1 MRALDHVALGAW
13 SGGRYLG
20 YGEELAEERL
30 EALLTPGEDIATVI
44 TADAYGAGDADHVV
58 GRATAGLPRDSFT
71 LVGAVGHDFYDGER
85 EGPKGFPRFTDARLR
100 GPEDHAGYLRR
111 AAEAS
116 LERCDTDRFDLLL
129 LHNPDHTGYTSEVVW
144 DAMAGLRA
152 EGLADRIGIAPGPAN
167 GVTLDLISCLERFG
181 DRIDWAMLILNPFE
195 PWPGELSLGA
205 CAAADVEVIAR
216 VVDYGGVF
224 FDDVRP
230 GHAFAPRDHRLHRPG
245 PWIERAMEKLEAARP
260 IAERHGLTMLQLAA
274 QWDLAHP
281 AVACVAPTLIQEIG
295 PEARTVE
302 SKRAELAATPAE
314 VRLTPAEVAE
324 LRALGDNRG
333 SMLLK
338 GATPDHASEEILAD
352 RWPLE
357 PALVAAGERW
367 GIDPERDLRK
377 TPA

>member
-1 MRALDHVALGAW
+1 MSALGHVALGAW
-13 SGGRYLG
+13 GGGRYLG
-20 YGEELAEERL
+20 YGEELSDARL
-30 EALLTPGEDIATVI
+30 EALLTPGEDIATLI
-44 TADAYGAGDADHVV
+44 TADAYGAGDADRLV

-85 EGPKGFPRFTDARLR
+85 EGAKGYPRFTDARLR

-111 AAEAS
+111 ATEAS
-116 LERCDTDRFDLLL
+116 LERCGTDRFDLLL
-129 LHNPDHTGYTSEVVW
+129 LHNPDRTGYTSEPVW
-144 DAMAGLRA
+144 DAMAGLR
-152 EGLADRIGIAPGPAN
+152 EDGLADRIGIAPGPAN
-167 GVTLDLISCLERFG
+167 GFTLDLISCLERFG
-181 DRIDWAMLILNPFE
+181 ERIDWAMLILNPFE

-224 FDDVRP
+224 YDDVRP
-230 GHAFAPRDHRLHRPG
+230 GHEFAPRDHRLHRPG
-245 PWIERAMEKLEAARP
+245 PWIERAMAKLEAARP

-295 PEARTVE
+295 AGARTVE
-302 SKRAELAATPAE
+302 SKRAELAATPRE
-314 VRLTPAEVAE
+314 VRLTAEEVAE
-324 LRALGDNRG
+324 LRALGDNQG

-338 GATPDHASEEILAD
+338 GATPDHESDEILVD

-367 GIDPERDLRK
+367 GIDAGRDLRK
-377 TPA
+377 SPA